1 MSGYLIGAASVFKLA
16 SLFPV
21 VRQVFGKARA
31 GPVTVLMNSRLT
43 SATVILTLV
52 LGLGLIT
59 VGWYSLFI
67 TVVVV
72 LALVS
77 SAAVRGFPAFRSVA
91 AARELFGASEE
102 TSEGPVAGLR
112 LPLPGPLEL

>member
-1 MSGYLIGAASVFKLA
+1 VSGYLIGAASVFKLA

-52 LGLGLIT
+52 LGLIT